1 MRLLVNETQFSIV
14 SEILISASKEIER
27 LNEPLLLLCL
37 PTLSSSFSMAAI
49 ESSLVDNGITYRRK
63 FSIEGPGNLPL
74 LEAFENTKLIS
85 KSVFSG

>member
-63 FSIEGPGNLPL
+63 LS
-74 LEAFENTKLIS
+74 LIHI
-85 KSVFSG
+85 